1 MDVLDVPSLI
11 FIEYL
16 CDDASH
22 FYPLDLEML
31 RQRCERNFILE
42 LWGARISYSNFGDD
56 DITDLISRLPLTQ
69 PDFEEKPPG
78 SASSSERGLGK
89 RKASDMS
96 TSTESGSSQGPPAKV
111 SKPNPLEDKDNP
123 FIDVPEVPDD
133 PRAPISF
140 SPPMIMQHFMNS
152 KKLPYGVQYEIAR
165 FISVDSREEA
175 LRLKYSNI
183 LTEQVTELASLVTNE
198 AAVPATFKVIFKKK
212 SEIDDEDE
220 ERWKRL
226 FAKEHAAK
234 DPWQELDREEAA
246 LLNDPYGGLG
256 FKPTGE
262 SLEWHGG
269 QVLFHGKL
277 HDISPKNCKKEPKYK
292 MTLEPAELGPSN
304 MFARRF
310 GSKHFFRL
318 KLTKGVLNKSAEH
331 LMTYLQKP
339 LLLCSGVFRA
349 FYAKDT
355 NVFYVKTNERTD
367 GTRVLVC
374 EPPIQ
379 NVYSFLEFL
388 EWHNPMKLNMKQTM
402 AKYVSRFALGL
413 SNSVP
418 GLMLKRPNI
427 HFIEDIISETG
438 SNMTDGAGKINRWS
452 LKQIRHRLDWEDRPT
467 AIQTRIFGTKGL
479 LIDDGKNADEFGFVQ
494 LTPSQRK
501 IIFPE
506 GGEIDPAHRII
517 DVLRASHMKTPCR
530 LSVETIINLSENGV
544 PKEAFVQLLRQSLE
558 GMVLPLLDWESK
570 DAMRKLWC
578 NVRHLGGV
586 MHARRAREEAGLA
599 RAKGY
604 SERDADDN
612 ELEDE
617 DGFSLSESAE
627 TQRSSAWWGD
637 EVSGCPS
644 SLEET
649 VMCMIDSGF
658 TPQECPV
665 LRDKLQKF
673 ITGRVKEYIRSYR
686 IDVPMSATG
695 FLVPDTSGVLEPGE
709 VFFKSSR
716 RQFKNPDGTE
726 TDIYTGDVLLTRHP
740 CKLPT
745 DIQKWKSVDRP
756 ELRHHV
762 DVIVFSTK
770 GPRRA
775 ADYLSGGDYDG
786 DKGIYIY
793 QPELVNLFKNADERF
808 SNPPKDIEKYFKPH
822 NEQVVAFQE
831 RTAALPVE
839 EQIREL
845 QKFLLSTVRDT
856 TIVGKYSNYHEM
868 ALYTLGYCHKET
880 IRLAYMFCMTLDG
893 IKTGMSV
900 LPETER
906 EDAKKYNKRAPR
918 WKETEEERDRKTSNE
933 TNAKRPRELGRFIM
947 DELHN
952 KATTEGENWLVRIGN
967 HFKSVASAKTDEALV
982 EPYRK
987 ALEMCRRWA
996 TEEGN
1001 HRPSEDLKKLEEHV
1015 RKVYDDHRTEMS
1027 SPKKTSRSS
1036 PKKDKGSF
1044 TDQPIEVRQDK
1055 IRELSRRFADF
1066 PKPGE
1071 LMMHDEEVARIRAS
1085 YAYYYDCERRRG
1097 YDVPWSRFPFDV
1109 AMRELCA
1116 IKARAAGRYKVVD
1129 GGFYDHFN
1137 MKHPN
1142 KHHF

>member
-1 MDVLDVPSLI
+1 MP
-11 FIEYL
+11 E
-16 CDDASH
+16 ASSSKARSSTAIR
-22 FYPLDLEML
+22 EL
-31 RQRCERNFILE
+31 RGRLRAIL
-42 LWGARISYSNFGDD
+42 WRVHNYSDFGDD
-56 DITDLISRLPLTQ
+56 DITDLISGLPTTQ
-69 PDFEEKPPG
+69 PNFEEKPPD
-78 SASSSERGLGK
+78 SASSSERSLGK

-96 TSTESGSSQGPPAKV
+96 TSTGSGSSQGPPAKV
-111 SKPNPLEDKDNP
+111 SKPNPVEDKDNNP
-123 FIDVPEVPDD
+123 FIDVPE
-133 PRAPISF
+133 
-140 SPPMIMQHFMNS
+140 SPPMMMQHFMNAQ
-152 KKLPYGVQYEIAR
+152 KLPYGVQYEIAR
-165 FISVDSREEA
+165 FISIDNREEA
-175 LRLKYSNI
+175 LRLKYSDI
-183 LTEQVTELASLVTNE
+183 FTERVTELASLVTNE
-198 AAVPATFKVIFKKK
+198 AAVPATFKIIVKKK
-212 SEIDDEDE
+212 SELDDEDE

-234 DPWQELDREEAA
+234 TPWQELDREEAA

-256 FKPTGE
+256 FKQTGE

-277 HDISPKNCKKEPKYK
+277 HDISPKNCRKEPKYK

-339 LLLCSGVFRA
+339 LLLCGGVFRA

-355 NVFYVKTNERTD
+355 NIFYVKTNERTD
-367 GTRVLVC
+367 GTRVLVR

-388 EWHNPMKLNMKQTM
+388 EWHNPMKSNMKQTM

-413 SNSVP
+413 SNS
-418 GLMLKRPNI
+418 
-427 HFIEDIISETG
+427 DIISETG

-479 LIDDGKNADEFGFVQ
+479 LIDDNKNADEFGFVQ

-544 PKEAFVQLLRQSLE
+544 PKDAFVQLLRQSLE
-558 GMVLPLLDWESK
+558 DMVLPLLDWESK

-578 NVRHLGGV
+578 NVRRLGAV

-617 DGFSLSESAE
+617 DGFSLSDSAD

-695 FLVPDTSGVLEPGE
+695 FLIPQVCLNLA
-709 VFFKSSR
+709 KSSSKVLDDNLK
-716 RQFKNPDGTE
+716 FLTE
-726 TDIYTGDVLLTRHP
+726 RKQTFILATFCLRDTLANFLQTFR
-740 CKLPT
+740 
-745 DIQKWKSVDRP
+745 RP
-756 ELRHHV
+756 ELHHLV

-775 ADYLSGGDYDG
+775 ADFLSGGDYDG

-831 RTAALPVE
+831 RNAGLPVE

-845 QKFLLSTVRDT
+845 QKFLLGTVRDT

-868 ALYTLGYCHKET
+868 ALYTLGYCHRET

-900 LPETER
+900 LPETEK
-906 EDAKKYNKRAPR
+906 EDAKRYNKRAPR

-933 TNAKRPRELGRFIM
+933 ANTKRPRELGRFIM

-952 KATTEGENWLVRIGN
+952 KATTEGDNWLVRIDT
-967 HFKSVASAKTDEALV
+967 HFKSVTSTKTDEDLV

-987 ALEMCRRWA
+987 AQEMCRRWA

-1001 HRPSEDLKKLEEHV
+1001 RRPSEDLKKLEEHV
-1015 RKVYDDHRTEMS
+1015 RKVYDNHRTEMS
-1027 SPKKTSRSS
+1027 SPKKASRSS
-1036 PKKDKGSF
+1036 PKKDKISF

-1055 IRELSRRFADF
+1055 FRELSRRFADF

-1085 YAYYYDCERRRG
+1085 YAYWYDCERRKS